1 MIHKRIQHSRFLRS
15 PRLVTTPEYPL
26 PEHFG
31 LTGGAPARACT
42 LGLVENPRPKRNSL
56 IGVSVDVLDACSIIS
71 WWTPA
76 ALPTAP
82 SPPVE
87 RCRIL
92 KQCWCGNNAE
102 YDVNGVG
109 VCDMACSGDSS
120 ELCGGSYAMS
130 VYENDNVEVDP
141 SYRGCFADTADNRVF
156 HQTTSD
162 FDLTTE
168 VRLVGSVHGCV
179 L

>member
-1 MIHKRIQHSRFLRS
+1 MIEFS
-15 PRLVTTPEYPL
+15 
-26 PEHFG
+26 
-31 LTGGAPARACT
+31 
-42 LGLVENPRPKRNSL
+42 VEAQ
-56 IGVSVDVLDACSIIS
+56 DACSTIS
-71 WWTPA
+71 AWTPG

-87 RCRIL
+87 RRRLL

-102 YDVNGVG
+102 YDANGVG
-109 VCDMACSGDSS
+109 VCDMACSGDSG

-168 VRLVGSVHGCV
+168 VRSVGSVRGRVLSCV
-179 L
+179 QGIRSTW